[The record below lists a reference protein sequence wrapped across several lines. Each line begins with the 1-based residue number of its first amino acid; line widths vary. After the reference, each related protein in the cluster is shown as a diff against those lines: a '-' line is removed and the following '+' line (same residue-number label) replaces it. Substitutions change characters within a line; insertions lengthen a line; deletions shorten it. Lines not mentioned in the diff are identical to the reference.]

1 MFSRWTPPAFRFC
14 FYCFCLWSFQVGI
27 NSHPAPCDGRSVLL
41 QLSCPGAL
49 LFDQGV
55 GVKEGAGHHK
65 LRGSV
70 SSGGRR
76 AGTKM
81 SAGWHHQDGVQG
93 NSLDVPLWSC
103 EYIQLMLENYCM
115 LFFFFSFSFFFF
127 LKFHITHM
135 ISGALQENNVA
146 AFVLSRSPSF
156 LQLLGRTALFCRNAA
171 EMFCTKLHPTFK
183 AAWVWIDTAS
193 FFSEL
198 IP

>member
-115 LFFFFSFSFFFF
+115 LFFFFSFSFSF
-127 LKFHITHM
+127 LSFIFHIWFLELYRKTM
-135 ISGALQENNVA
+135 LQH
-146 AFVLSRSPSF
+146 LSYQEVP
-156 LQLLGRTALFCRNAA
+156 
-171 EMFCTKLHPTFK
+171 
-183 AAWVWIDTAS
+183 V
-193 FFSEL
+193 FFSCLVEQHYFTVML
-198 IP
+198 QKCFVQNFTRLSKQHECE